1 MNLRRSL
8 HTNKGYTLIEL
19 MITLL
24 IFAIITMFGV
34 PAFYDFIEQSRAKS
48 QMIKAANFLR
58 SAQEIATS
66 TNRIV
71 YVYTAGY
78 FDYEELDISN
88 DERKGIDDKIKL
100 YQAYWYQD
108 WIMSFKPIGFK
119 HVSIDQQDKA
129 LEIQREKDDDEKE
142 KSHQSEKDSGKYS
155 TVGTGSPNT
164 NYLIARQSIFTK
176 SNQYNLSVL
185 DSLDHNAID
194 RKKLAKSTVNIEM
207 EGYSRVRQAPDQ
219 GVVEGK
225 PTYLVFYPSGA
236 LIMPVFV
243 LDANA
248 VDESFSSTKS
258 WNNIKGKFKDPIGVL
273 AGCRIGGGLTMDVI
287 NYTFNKALI
296 QNVITFAPTAVL
308 GTSGSPPSFSEHI
321 CGSKFLQ

>member
-19 MITLL
+19 MITLF

-58 SAQEIATS
+58 SAQEISTS

-78 FDYEELDISN
+78 FDYDHN
-88 DERKGIDDKIKL
+88 RDRDT
-100 YQAYWYQD
+100 YWYQD

-119 HVSIDQQDKA
+119 HASIDQQDDA
-129 LEIQREKDDDEKE
+129 LEA
-142 KSHQSEKDSGKYS
+142 KDSGS
-155 TVGTGSPNT
+155 TDGNGTPNT
-164 NYLIARQSIFTK
+164 NYLIARQSIFTIN
-176 SNQYNLSVL
+176 NQYNLNVI
-185 DSLDHNAID
+185 DSTEHNAID
-194 RKKLAKSTVNIEM
+194 RKKLAGSNAAVEM

-219 GVVEGK
+219 GVVNGK

-236 LIMPVFV
+236 LIMPIFV
-243 LDANA
+243 LDENA
-248 VDESFSSTKS
+248 VNESFSNAKT
-258 WNNIKGKFKDPIGVL
+258 WNNIKAGFRDPIGVL
-273 AGCRIGGGLTMDVI
+273 AGCRIGGGLTIDVI
-287 NYTFNKALI
+287 NYTFNKEII
-296 QNVITFAPTAVL
+296 QNDLTFTPTIVN
-308 GTSGSPPSFSEHI
+308 GTSGSPPSFSQNI
-321 CGSKFLQ
+321 CGSRFLQ

>member
-8 HTNKGYTLIEL
+8 YTKNGYTMIEL
-19 MITLL
+19 MITLM
-24 IFAIITMFGV
+24 IFAIVTMFGV
-34 PAFYDFIEQSRAKS
+34 PAFYNFIEQSRAKS
-48 QMIKAANFLR
+48 QMVKAASFLR

-78 FDYEELDISN
+78 FDYGTDADI
-88 DERKGIDDKIKL
+88 DAD
-100 YQAYWYQD
+100 YWYAD

-119 HVSIDQQDKA
+119 HISIDQQDKA
-129 LEIQREKDDDEKE
+129 LESQREKDDTEKE
-142 KSHQSEKDSGKYS
+142 QSHQSEKDSGNYE
-155 TVGTGSPNT
+155 TIGTGTPNT
-164 NYLIARQSIFTK
+164 NYLIARQSIF
-176 SNQYNLSVL
+176 SRSSQYNLSVL

-194 RKKLAKSTVNIEM
+194 RKKLADSTVDVEM

-236 LIMPVFV
+236 LIMPIFV
-243 LDANA
+243 LDENA
-248 VDESFSSTKS
+248 VDASFSSAKT
-258 WNNIKGKFKDPIGVL
+258 WNNIKASFRDPIGVL
-273 AGCRIGGGLTMDVI
+273 AGCRIGGGLTIDVI
-287 NYTFNKALI
+287 NYTFNKDLI
-296 QNVITFAPTAVL
+296 QNNLTFTPTAL
-308 GTSGSPPSFSEHI
+308 DNTSGSPPSFSQNI

>member
-48 QMIKAANFLR
+48 QMVKAANFLR

-78 FDYEELDISN
+78 FDFGKDAAI
-88 DERKGIDDKIKL
+88 DEN
-100 YQAYWYQD
+100 YWYAD

-119 HVSIDQQDKA
+119 HVSIDQQDDA
-129 LEIQREKDDDEKE
+129 LESKREKTQEEKDNATQE
-142 KSHQSEKDSGKYS
+142 EKDSDQYS
-155 TVGTGSPNT
+155 LVGNGTPNT
-164 NYLIARQSIFTK
+164 NYLIARQSIFTI
-176 SNQYNLSVL
+176 SNQYNLNVI
-185 DSLDHNAID
+185 DSAEHNAID
-194 RKKLAKSTVNIEM
+194 RKELNTPGIIEM
-207 EGYSRVRQAPDQ
+207 EGYSRVRDAPDQ
-219 GVVEGK
+219 GVVNGK

-236 LIMPVFV
+236 LIMPIFV
-243 LDANA
+243 LDENS
-248 VDESFSSTKS
+248 VDASFNSNTQ
-258 WNNIKGKFKDPIGVL
+258 WTQIKGAFKDPIGVL
-273 AGCRIGGGLTMDVI
+273 AGCRIGGGLTIDVI
-287 NYTFNKALI
+287 NYTFNKDII
-296 QNVITFAPTAVL
+296 QNDLTFTATQVD
-308 GTSGSPPSFSEHI
+308 GTSGSPPSFSQNI
-321 CGSKFLQ
+321 CGSRFLQ